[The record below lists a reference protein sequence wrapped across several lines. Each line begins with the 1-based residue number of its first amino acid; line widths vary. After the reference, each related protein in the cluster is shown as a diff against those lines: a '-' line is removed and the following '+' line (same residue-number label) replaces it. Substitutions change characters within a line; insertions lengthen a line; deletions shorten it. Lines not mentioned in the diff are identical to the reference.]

1 MQNRPSEA
9 AGQLS
14 KLISTLQR
22 QWREEL
28 GGPEAPATEAAL
40 RRAQELLTAVRDGS
54 IPRLLAGGSIERHLG
69 ETWLAANPW
78 AKPHVQKIESAIRAM
93 EPA

>member
-14 KLISTLQR
+14 KLLSTLQR

-28 GGPEAPATEAAL
+28 GGPEASATEAVL
-40 RRAQELLTAVRDGS
+40 RKAQELLTAVRDGS
-54 IPRLLAGGSIERHLG
+54 VLRLLAGGSVEGHLG
-69 ETWLAANPW
+69 ETWLAVNPW
-78 AKPHVQKIESAIRAM
+78 ARPHVQKIESAIRAM